1 MNKKRHK
8 NNLREIPLNKI
19 KNKKIILLSNT
30 SRYIFQYRL
39 LLLKKL
45 KNSCNELFV
54 LASVDRTS
62 ILLKDIAEFREWELS
77 AKKNYSLNNFFKSF
91 IQLFFNV
98 KEISPYIVHSHT
110 IKSNLLISIINFFFR
125 INTIISFAGMG
136 RLSNSKGVKKILFII
151 ILKTIYFLSIYQL
164 EKFFIKKN
172 YNRVKLIFQN
182 PIDIKF
188 FMNCIGYSDVKNL
201 FNLIPGSGVPEIYFQ
216 SKKKFF
222 LEKNNNLDF
231 IYCARLENS
240 KGIKTF
246 INLSFY
252 YPNSKF
258 FIYGDLESNS
268 DDYLRKEEI
277 SYFKS
282 KNKNLLF
289 MNYVKDPLLKHHN
302 DKTIV
307 MVPSNYGE
315 GLPRAIIE
323 AFSLELPVIASKKSC
338 VGLFNEK
345 NLFIVKDNNL
355 ISYLNEIQKIILK
368 KNNNNLNGFLK
379 KSKELVF
386 KKYSE
391 SIIVAKTLKIYQQF
405 QNN

>member
-188 FMNCIGYSDVKNL
+188 FMNC
-201 FNLIPGSGVPEIYFQ
+201 
-216 SKKKFF
+216 
-222 LEKNNNLDF
+222 
-231 IYCARLENS
+231 
-240 KGIKTF
+240 
-246 INLSFY
+246 
-252 YPNSKF
+252 
-258 FIYGDLESNS
+258 
-268 DDYLRKEEI
+268 
-277 SYFKS
+277 
-282 KNKNLLF
+282 
-289 MNYVKDPLLKHHN
+289 
-302 DKTIV
+302 
-307 MVPSNYGE
+307 
-315 GLPRAIIE
+315 
-323 AFSLELPVIASKKSC
+323 
-338 VGLFNEK
+338 
-345 NLFIVKDNNL
+345 
-355 ISYLNEIQKIILK
+355 
-368 KNNNNLNGFLK
+368 
-379 KSKELVF
+379 
-386 KKYSE
+386 
-391 SIIVAKTLKIYQQF
+391 
-405 QNN
+405 